1 MMIDC
6 AALIGLVVHAS
17 LALVFL
23 LLGWR
28 LGRESAGRPMFDHP
42 LLPPRDT
49 ALPEEP
55 DPWSEAAQGR
65 ESAAPGVDN
74 FESSGPLF
82 PGSGQGM
89 NR

>member
-1 MMIDC
+1 MTTDC
-6 AALIGLVVHAS
+6 APLIALVAHAG

-42 LLPPRDT
+42 LLPPMDD
-49 ALPEEP
+49 ALSEEP
-55 DPWSEAAQGR
+55 DPWSEAARGR

-74 FESSGPLF
+74 FDSSGRFSPV
-82 PGSGQGM
+82 PGAGM